1 MRLPRARDCGD
12 LLMLDEVRSR
22 LHLGMPQFAGH
33 ETISVDDIVGSSER
47 GGDFDGCFRPRPPEL
62 ARRIHDIDLAHPGGL
77 DEAIDV
83 VRIDRAY
90 FVTDGHKRVSLAK
103 AQGREFIDA
112 RVSEIP
118 TTFELPPDVAREAI
132 DITAREL
139 VFREETGL
147 LEAVPA
153 ARFAVSRVEGYAELK
168 EALESYGYELMQ
180 RTGRFISRG
189 EAAAAWY
196 ECVYRPTVAAA
207 RAARFPSLLSSC
219 TDADIFLTL
228 HHQSRHLWG
237 TECRVAQDQVDHL
250 VSKMAAEVTAE
261 SSVLRR
267 IVDRARN
274 RRPPQL
280 LQHRAT
286 R

>member
-1 MRLPRARDCGD
+1 MRLPRSRDCGD
-12 LLMLDEVRSR
+12 LLMLEQVRAR
-22 LHLGMPQFAGH
+22 LHLGMPQFVGH
-33 ETISVDDIVGSSER
+33 ETIRVDDVVGSSER
-47 GGDFDGCFRPRPPEL
+47 GSDFDGCFRPRSPEL
-62 ARRIHDIDLAHPGGL
+62 ERRIRDIDLANPRGL

-90 FVTDGHKRVSLAK
+90 FVTDGHKRISLAK

-112 RVSEIP
+112 RVSEIQ
-118 TTFELPPDVAREAI
+118 TSFELAPDVAHEAI
-132 DITAREL
+132 DMTAKEL
-139 VFREETGL
+139 VFREETAL

-153 ARFAVSRVEGYAELK
+153 ARFAVSNVEGYAELK
-168 EALESYGYELMQ
+168 EALESYGYDLMQ
-180 RTGRFISRG
+180 RTGRFISRE

-207 RAARFPSLLSSC
+207 RAARFPRLLSSC

-237 TECRVAQDQVDHL
+237 TECRLAQDEVDHL
-250 VSKMAAEVTAE
+250 VSKMAAEVTPD

-280 LQHRAT
+280 LEHRVA